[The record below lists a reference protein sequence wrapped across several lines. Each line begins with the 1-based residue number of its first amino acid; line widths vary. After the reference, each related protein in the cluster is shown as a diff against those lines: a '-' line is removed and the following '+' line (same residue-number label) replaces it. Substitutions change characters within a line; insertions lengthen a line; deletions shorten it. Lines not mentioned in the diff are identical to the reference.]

1 MPAPFE
7 TIPRMMAFLTR
18 LGGSPAPKHGSAAAG
33 GQMDGISLLFVIDRR
48 SEGSNLLRSRGGMF
62 VTELQ
67 TSLLMVAKLLTHMIS
82 RLCA

>member
-48 SEGSNLLRSRGGMF
+48 SEGSNLQYGLRWTKTDKRN
-62 VTELQ
+62 VQ
-67 TSLLMVAKLLTHMIS
+67 TAWTISERKKHMK
-82 RLCA
+82 RNT

>member
-1 MPAPFE
+1 
-7 TIPRMMAFLTR
+7 
-18 LGGSPAPKHGSAAAG
+18 
-33 GQMDGISLLFVIDRR
+33 MDGISLLFVIDRR